1 MNFTHSRHNSIVTT
15 ALPIPAVVCVG
26 EWVVLVRCVGCGC
39 GVGVLSGENLSFEKE
54 RFSPD
59 PPLSKETFTKLYPFL
74 LLLYRSNRLYFFGKI
89 IFD

>member
-1 MNFTHSRHNSIVTT
+1 MCGVWRG
-15 ALPIPAVVCVG
+15 VVWCVVWVCGCVG
-26 EWVVLVRCVGCGC
+26 VW

-54 RFSPD
+54 RFSPA
-59 PPLSKETFTKLYPFL
+59 PLSKETFTKLYPFL